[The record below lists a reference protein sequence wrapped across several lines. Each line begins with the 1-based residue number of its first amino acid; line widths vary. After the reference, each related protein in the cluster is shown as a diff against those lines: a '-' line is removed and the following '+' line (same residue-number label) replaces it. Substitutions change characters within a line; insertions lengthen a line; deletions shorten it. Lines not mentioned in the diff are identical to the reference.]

1 VTATDIAQARDLGFR
16 IRLLGVAKMT
26 GAGLEQRMTPCLVPA
41 DSAPGLLTGV
51 TNAVVVEGDFV
62 GQTVFEGPGAGAGPT
77 ASAVMADVLDIA
89 RSGATPVFGRPAAA
103 LTAAPRAAD
112 GAPAAF
118 YLRLALRDAPG
129 VLAKVAAA
137 LGEEGVS
144 IRQMRQYDH
153 QGETA
158 PAIFVTH
165 PAPRAAVDGALGRLG
180 AMPELLA
187 PPVAFRVEAV

>member
-1 VTATDIAQARDLGFR
+1 
-16 IRLLGVAKMT
+16 M
-26 GAGLEQRMTPCLVPA
+26 
-41 DSAPGLLTGV
+41 
-51 TNAVVVEGDFV
+51 
-62 GQTVFEGPGAGAGPT
+62 
-77 ASAVMADVLDIA
+77 
-89 RSGATPVFGRPAAA
+89 FGRPARD
-103 LTAAPRAAD
+103 LAPASRAAD

-118 YLRLALRDAPG
+118 YLRLSLRDEPG

-165 PAPRAAVDGALGRLG
+165 PAPRAAMDGALGRLG
-180 AMPELLA
+180 AMPECLE
-187 PPVAFRVEAV
+187 PPVGFRVEPV